1 MASIKCILSNMRI
14 INTAP
19 PSLWLAIMAVLMAMS
34 SCDPMSSVDYQ
45 IYNKTSD
52 TVTVTMY
59 KEILSSAY
67 EGFTIEMS
75 DSVPIHYGEADS
87 VSVAILAPGQVLSV
101 RDEWDGL
108 YREEQIVPLWKYIK
122 SITVGD
128 DELPD
133 ILWNNEPA
141 WHLNTE
147 GGKRYQG
154 ESRHYILALR
164 DK

>member
-1 MASIKCILSNMRI
+1 VVFSTINYGTDTSAEGRCIIRETLNATYASLPDE
-14 INTAP
+14 INVQGVNSDVTLHVPTTA
-19 PSLWLAIMAVLMAMS
+19 
-34 SCDPMSSVDYQ
+34 
-45 IYNKTSD
+45 
-52 TVTVTMY
+52 
-59 KEILSSAY
+59 
-67 EGFTIEMS
+67 GFTIEMS

-108 YREEQIVPLWKYIK
+108 YREEQIVPFWKYIK